1 MRRSRLFLI
10 AVLLL
15 VLVGCSPERSTP
27 PAATST
33 GDRLRD
39 LQTQAIEQNNADW
52 GYWGPQPA
60 QYTGWTNH
68 SNRLIPVYTFGID
81 LSSVRGE
88 HSPYRSPELLK
99 QLYGTLPAGTF
110 NPTAQYFDQT
120 DIYHLQQTA
129 IASGKRRIILFIFDG
144 MDWFNT
150 WAAATYKAGEVRYR
164 DGRGTG
170 LHFQDYTGA
179 PTDFGYMVTSPDNDG
194 TKYDVNSQTA
204 SNIGGKTRGGY
215 DWRLAGDTPWAQPID
230 PDYPIGKSR
239 QQPHAVT
246 DSAASATAMNSGIKA
261 YNDAINVDPNGQP
274 VEPIARQLQ
283 RRGWSVGAVTSVSI
297 SDATPAATYANNV
310 FRDDYQDIARDMLG
324 LPSISHRS
332 DPLPGLDVAIGTG
345 WGENSTDKSLKKDLE
360 QQGENFTPGN
370 RYLTAEDLAQ
380 ADVVSGGKYRIA
392 QRTPDQNGAQLLN
405 NAANDAAENHHRLL
419 GFFGA
424 WDRSHLPYRTAD
436 GNNNPTLGV
445 KKTTEQYTT
454 ADLNENPQLADM
466 ALAALKVLSQNPT
479 GFWLMIEAGDVDW
492 ANHDD
497 NIDNSIGAILSGDDA
512 VHAVTDWIE
521 THGGWDQTV
530 LIVTADHGH
539 YFHLVQPE
547 VIAAA
552 GQRK

>member
-1 MRRSRLFLI
+1 MHRFRLFSC
-10 AVLLL
+10 APLLL
-15 VLVGCSPERSTP
+15 VLVGCSSERSTP
-27 PAATST
+27 PATTST
-33 GDRLRD
+33 GDRIRD
-39 LQTQAIEQNNADW
+39 LQTHAIEEKTADW
-52 GYWGPQPA
+52 GYWGPQPEK
-60 QYTGWTNH
+60 YSGWTNH

-81 LSSVRGE
+81 LNSVRGE
-88 HSPYRSPELLK
+88 HSPYRSAELLK
-99 QLYGTLPAGTF
+99 QLYGTLPAGTL

-120 DIYHLQQTA
+120 DIYRLQQTA
-129 IASGKRRIILFIFDG
+129 IAAGKRRIILFIFDG

-150 WAAATYKAGEVRYR
+150 WAAATYKAGEVSYH

-170 LHFQDYTGA
+170 LYFQDYTGA
-179 PTDFGYMVTSPDNDG
+179 PTDFGYMVTSPDNEG
-194 TKYDVNSQTA
+194 TKYDVNSQTV
-204 SNIGGKTRGGY
+204 SNIGGKNRGGY
-215 DWRLAGDTPWAQPID
+215 DWHLAGDTPWAQPTD

-246 DSAASATAMNSGIKA
+246 DSAASATAMNSGIKS
-261 YNDAINVDPNGQP
+261 YNDAINVDTNGQP

-283 RRGWSVGAVTSVSI
+283 NRGWSVGAVTSVSI

-324 LPSISHRS
+324 LPSISHRTN
-332 DPLPGLDVAIGTG
+332 PLPGLDVAIGTG

-370 RYLTAEDLAQ
+370 RYLTADDLAK
-380 ADVVSGGKYRIA
+380 ADVASGGKYRIA
-392 QRTPDQNGAQLLN
+392 QRTPGQNGSQLLD
-405 NAANDAAENHHRLL
+405 AAASDAAENHHRLL

-436 GNNNPTLGV
+436 GNFNPTLGA
-445 KKTTEQYTT
+445 KNPAEQYTT
-454 ADLNENPQLADM
+454 ADIDENPRLAGV
-466 ALAALKVLSQNPT
+466 ALAALKVLTQNPT

-512 VHAVTDWIE
+512 VRSVTHWVE

-547 VIAAA
+547 AIAAA
-552 GQRK
+552 GQHK